1 MPQTDIVAPEREG
14 VRAHFAWHMTGR
26 WTFMNSSHKT
36 MLHSWGVA
44 IMTMLLALV
53 LAACA
58 SQPAA
63 TEPETTEP
71 EAAAVE
77 PVEVRVASLKG
88 PTSIGLASF
97 MGNVDSLELTNTY
110 TFTIA
115 TAADE
120 ILPSVIQG
128 ETDIA
133 LVPANVAAVL
143 YNKTEGGVSVI
154 DINTLGVLNIVTG
167 DESIQQFSD
176 LAGKTVYMTGKGATP
191 EYAMNYLL
199 GKAGIA
205 DQVTLEFK
213 SEPTEVVQAISADT
227 TAVGLLPQPFATA
240 ACIKNEAL
248 KAVIDLTDVWAAT
261 VDDGS
266 QFLTGVTVVRND
278 FLAEH
283 PEAVAEFVAQQSAS
297 VDAANADPAAVA
309 PLVVQAGIIDAEG
322 VAAKAIPGC
331 HLVCITGEDMKTAL
345 SGYLQTLFDSDPTSV
360 GGKLPADDFY
370 WLG

>member
-1 MPQTDIVAPEREG
+1 MK
-14 VRAHFAWHMTGR
+14 
-26 WTFMNSSHKT
+26 SSHTNLLRKLGTIALT
-36 MLHSWGVA
+36 MV
-44 IMTMLLALV
+44 LALI

-58 SQPAA
+58 GQSATTEEAA
-63 TEPETTEP
+63 EP
-71 EAAAVE
+71 EATEAVAVE

-97 MGNVDSLELTNTY
+97 MGNVDSLGLNNTY

-120 ILPSVIQG
+120 ILPSVIKG

-154 DINTLGVLNIVTG
+154 DINTLGVLNVVTG
-167 DESIQQFSD
+167 DESIQSFAD

-191 EYAMNYLL
+191 EYAMNFLL

-227 TAVGLLPQPFATA
+227 TAVGVLPQPFATA
-240 ACIKNEAL
+240 ACVKNDAL
-248 KAVIDLTDVWAAT
+248 KSVIDLTDVWAAS

-283 PEAVAEFVAQQSAS
+283 PEAVAEFIAQQTAS
-297 VDAANADPAAVA
+297 VDAANADPAGVA
-309 PLVVQAGIIDAEG
+309 PLVVQAGIIDAEP

-331 HLVCITGEDMKTAL
+331 HLVCITGEEMKTAL

-360 GGKLPADDFY
+360 GGALPADDFY
-370 WLG
+370 FLG

>member
-1 MPQTDIVAPEREG
+1 MK
-14 VRAHFAWHMTGR
+14 
-26 WTFMNSSHKT
+26 SSHTTK
-36 MLHSWGVA
+36 LRSWGVVV
-44 IMTMLLALV
+44 MTMLLALV

-58 SQPAA
+58 SKPAD
-63 TEPETTEP
+63 TGTTTEP

-97 MGNVDSLELTNTY
+97 MGNVDSLGLNNTY
-110 TFTIA
+110 TFNIA

-120 ILPSVIQG
+120 ILPSVIKG

-154 DINTLGVLNIVTG
+154 DINTLGVLNVVTG
-167 DESIQQFSD
+167 DASVQQFAD

-191 EYAMNYLL
+191 EYAMNFLL

-213 SEPTEVVQAISADT
+213 SEPTEVVQALSADA
-227 TAVGLLPQPFATA
+227 TAVGVLPQPFATA

-283 PEAVAEFVAQQSAS
+283 PEAVQEFITQQAAS
-297 VDAANADPAAVA
+297 VDAANGDPAAVA

-360 GGKLPADDFY
+360 GGTLPADDFY